1 MCNFAII
8 NAINIPKM
16 EQGFLESF
24 GTVIVDEVHLVMA
37 RKTFR
42 SLLYVTPRYLIAL
55 SATSY
60 RSDGL
65 DALFPIFFGKEKII
79 RELNRKHIIYRV
91 DTSFKPQV

>member
-1 MCNFAII
+1 MNMLCVTLQLLMLLIFQKWN
-8 NAINIPKM
+8 KV
-16 EQGFLESF
+16 FLESF

-65 DALFPIFFGKEKII
+65 DAYFLSSLEK
-79 RELNRKHIIYRV
+79 K
-91 DTSFKPQV
+91 K

>member
-1 MCNFAII
+1 
-8 NAINIPKM
+8 
-16 EQGFLESF
+16 
-24 GTVIVDEVHLVMA
+24 MA

-79 RELNRKHIIYRV
+79 RELIENIVFTGLIHHLNHKLNRNYGKMDWNALLEDQASNENRNKLIV
-91 DTSFKPQV
+91 TSC

>member
-37 RKTFR
+37 RK
-42 SLLYVTPRYLIAL
+42 
-55 SATSY
+55 
-60 RSDGL
+60 
-65 DALFPIFFGKEKII
+65 
-79 RELNRKHIIYRV
+79 KHLEVCYMSHQDI
-91 DTSFKPQV
+91 